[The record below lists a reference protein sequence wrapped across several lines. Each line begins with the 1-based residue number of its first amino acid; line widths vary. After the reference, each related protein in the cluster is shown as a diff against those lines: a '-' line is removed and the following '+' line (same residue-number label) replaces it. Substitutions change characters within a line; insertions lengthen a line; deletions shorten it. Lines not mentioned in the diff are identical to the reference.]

1 MGVDP
6 ELQPILDLV
15 NATPPPVPDASN
27 VADLRAAFAAL
38 CSTFGDGP
46 TMADE
51 VDDTVAGSGGEV
63 PVRRYRPRSA
73 PAGPA
78 GALVYFHGGG
88 FVLGGIET
96 HHQLC
101 RHLADASGTV
111 VVSVGYRL
119 APEHPFP
126 AAVDD
131 ALAATR
137 AAVERGVEWGIDPTR
152 VAVGGDSAGGNL
164 AAVVARRWRDEPDPR
179 LRLQVLLYPV
189 CDLSHDPVRFPSLAE
204 KARGYLLT
212 SEIMRFFAAA
222 YLPDATLR
230 SHPDASPI
238 RSTDLSG
245 LPPAHV
251 VVAGHD
257 PLRDE
262 GLAYARR
269 LTEAG
274 VPVEVIRDDGAVHA
288 YLQMADLSGRALTA
302 VQEVAGAVRRAVD
315 LPAP

>member
-1 MGVDP
+1 MSVDP
-6 ELQPILDLV
+6 ELQPILELV
-15 NATPPPVPDASN
+15 NAVPAPLPDGDE
-27 VADLRAAFAAL
+27 VTGLRAAFALL

-46 TMADE
+46 AMADE
-51 VDDTVAGSGGEV
+51 VDDLVAGPGGEV

-78 GALVYFHGGG
+78 GALVFLHGGG

-101 RHLADASGTV
+101 RHLADASGAV

-119 APEHPFP
+119 APEHRFP
-126 AAVDD
+126 AAVED

-137 AAVERGVEWGIDPTR
+137 ATVERGMEWGIDPAR

-164 AAVVARRWRDEPDPR
+164 AAVVARRWRDQPGPR

-189 CDLSHDPVRFPSLAE
+189 CDLSHDTVRFPSLAE
-204 KARGYLLT
+204 NAEGYLLT
-212 SEIMRFFAAA
+212 SETMRFFAAT

-238 RSTDLSG
+238 EATDLTG

-251 VVAGHD
+251 VVAGYD

-274 VPVEVIRDDGAVHA
+274 VPVEVRRDDGAVHA
-288 YLQMADLSGRALTA
+288 YLQMADRSGLARAA
-302 VQEVAGAVRRAVD
+302 VQDVAGAVRRAVD
-315 LPAP
+315 PPAP

>member
-1 MGVDP
+1 M
-6 ELQPILDLV
+6 
-15 NATPPPVPDASN
+15 
-27 VADLRAAFAAL
+27 
-38 CSTFGDGP
+38 
-46 TMADE
+46 
-51 VDDTVAGSGGEV
+51 
-63 PVRRYRPRSA
+63 
-73 PAGPA
+73 
-78 GALVYFHGGG
+78 
-88 FVLGGIET
+88 LGGIET

-101 RHLADASGTV
+101 RHLADASGAV

-126 AAVDD
+126 AAVED

-137 AAVERGVEWGIDPTR
+137 AAVERGMEWGIDPAR

-164 AAVVARRWRDEPDPR
+164 AAVVARRWRDQPGPR

-204 KARGYLLT
+204 NAEGYLLT
-212 SEIMRFFAAA
+212 SETMRFFAAT
-222 YLPDATLR
+222 YLPDASLR

-238 RSTDLSG
+238 EATDLTG

-251 VVAGHD
+251 VVAGYD

-269 LTEAG
+269 LIEAG
-274 VPVEVIRDDGAVHA
+274 VPVEVRRDDGAVHA
-288 YLQMADLSGRALTA
+288 YLQMADRSGLARAA
-302 VQEVAGAVRRAVD
+302 VQDVAGAVRRAVD
-315 LPAP
+315 PPAS